1 MMPTQ
6 VYDYTENDSNKE
18 NVKTSDTYKFSYAK
32 AASAAVAG
40 YMVTVYMNSKN
51 GLNNPKLIIE
61 GIDYMPEI
69 IENTKYVNNEY
80 KPKNEKHNDFCQRL
94 TLKELEAYVT
104 GEKPLTNSRQQLCL
118 AFAYGVI
125 TNIKQSMYEVR
136 S

>member
-1 MMPTQ
+1 MMSTQ
-6 VYDYTENDSNKE
+6 IYDYTENDSNKE

-40 YMVTVYMNSKN
+40 YMVAVYMNSKN
-51 GLNNPKLIIE
+51 GLNNP
-61 GIDYMPEI
+61 
-69 IENTKYVNNEY
+69 